1 MRLVNYFTLAYKNLS
16 SLNILYYNETT
27 VAVTIKM
34 IGVSIVNLFFLPGLV
49 LQNSLR
55 LESIISLRKEVN
67 VLPFPPHQLFPSS
80 GRAEPLASP
89 ALLAQRFLGNM
100 GK

>member
-34 IGVSIVNLFFLPGLV
+34 IGVSIVNLFFTWFSFAEQLKAGV
-49 LQNSLR
+49 NYQSLER
-55 LESIISLRKEVN
+55 SECAPLSSSPTF
-67 VLPFPPHQLFPSS
+67 PFLWE
-80 GRAEPLASP
+80 GRASCIPCTPRSA
-89 ALLAQRFLGNM
+89 FLG
-100 GK
+100 